1 MSFYNFFS
9 EPAFYRLFRH
19 EWRATLL
26 KYLSWID
33 CKICKNKLT
42 DIVGRWNDMSYEK
55 PTALLSLAMRLP
67 MWIKKAKGEFRRLSL
82 RSVKIRWV
90 LKGWK
95 TVTVLVGLLSLWR
108 DENWRNTMS
117 VRGEWT
123 GFLAQ
128 RNICGKGVCL
138 KMLHG
143 SYRCLS
149 YCMFMLY
156 TARCE
161 RRFSTGL
168 INDLLSLRRT

>member
-9 EPAFYRLFRH
+9 KPAFYRLFRH
-19 EWRATLL
+19 EWRAALL
-26 KYLSWID
+26 EYLSWID
-33 CKICKNKLT
+33 WKSSKNKLA
-42 DIVGRWNDMSYEK
+42 DIVGRCNCMSYEK
-55 PTALLSLAMRLP
+55 PTALLSLAIRLP
-67 MWIKKAKGEFRRLSL
+67 MSIKKAKGEFRRLTL
-82 RSVKIRWV
+82 ISVKIRWV

-95 TVTVLVGLLSLWR
+95 TMTVLVGLLSLWR

-117 VRGEWT
+117 IKGEWT

-128 RNICGKGVCL
+128 RNIRGKDVCL

-149 YCMFMLY
+149 YCMCMLY

-161 RRFSTGL
+161 RGFSTGL
-168 INDLLSLRRT
+168 TSCP